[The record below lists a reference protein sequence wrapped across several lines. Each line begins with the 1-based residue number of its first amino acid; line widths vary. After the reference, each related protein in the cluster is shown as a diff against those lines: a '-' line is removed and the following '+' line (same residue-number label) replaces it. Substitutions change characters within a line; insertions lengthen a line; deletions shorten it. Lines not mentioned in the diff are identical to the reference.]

1 MPEYPDITVYIE
13 ALAARVRDRPL
24 CGVRVVSPFLIRTYK
39 PPLDTLIGMR
49 VVRLKRVGKRI
60 AFGFEGDRWLVL
72 HLMIAG
78 RLHWKDAGASSKAR
92 SHLAAFD
99 FENGTLTLT
108 EAGTK
113 RQAAI
118 HIFDSE
124 AGIAAIDPGGLEVF
138 SATIGEFRARL
149 TASNHTLKRAL
160 TDPHILSGIGN
171 AFSDEILLHARLS
184 PVALTRKLDDAQ
196 IVRLF
201 DSIKDRLT
209 FFTDLLRAQCSGG
222 FPEKVTAFRPEMA
235 AHGKF
240 KQPCPQ
246 CSTPIQRIVHASNE
260 SNYCPACQT
269 GGKLLADRALSRLL
283 GKDWPKTLEEM
294 ELRASRQRE

>member
-13 ALAARVRDRPL
+13 ALATRVENRVLQSARIA
-24 CGVRVVSPFLIRTYK
+24 SPFLIRTYK
-39 PPLDTLIGMR
+39 PALDSLNGRR

-60 AFGFEGDRWLVL
+60 AFGFEGDHWMVL

-99 FENGTLTLT
+99 FDNGTLTLT

-118 HIFDSE
+118 HLFDSE
-124 AGIAAIDPGGLEVF
+124 QGIGAIDPGGLEVF
-138 SATIGEFRARL
+138 HASLDEFRARL

-184 PVALTRKLDDAQ
+184 PVALTQKLDNGQ
-196 IVRLF
+196 IARLF
-201 DSIKDRLT
+201 ESIKDRLT
-209 FFTDLLRAQCSGG
+209 YFTELLRAQCGGG

-240 KQPCPQ
+240 NQPCPQ
-246 CSTPIQRIVHASNE
+246 CGTPIQRIVHASNE
-260 SNYCPACQT
+260 SNYCPSCQT

-294 ELRASRQRE
+294 ENRIRVAR

>member
-13 ALAARVRDRPL
+13 ALSARVQDQVLRGARIA
-24 CGVRVVSPFLIRTYK
+24 SPFLIRTYK
-39 PPLDTLIGMR
+39 PPLDSLHGRRI
-49 VVRLKRVGKRI
+49 VRLKRVGKRI
-60 AFGFEGDRWLVL
+60 AFGFEDDHWMVL

-78 RLHWKDAGASSKAR
+78 RLHWKDAGAASKAR

-99 FENGTLTLT
+99 FDNGTLTLT

-113 RQAAI
+113 RQAAL
-118 HIFDSE
+118 HLFDSE
-124 AGIAAIDPGGLEVF
+124 RGIDAIDPGGLEVF
-138 SATIGEFRARL
+138 QATLDEFRARL

-184 PVALTRKLDDAQ
+184 PVVLTQKLDDAQ
-196 IVRLF
+196 IARLF
-201 DSIKDRLT
+201 DSIKGRLKY
-209 FFTDLLRAQCSGG
+209 FTDLLRAQCGSG

-240 KQPCPQ
+240 NQPCPQ
-246 CSTPIQRIVHASNE
+246 CGTPIQRIVHASNE

-294 ELRASRQRE
+294 ETRIKAAR

>member
-1 MPEYPDITVYIE
+1 VPEYPDITVYIE
-13 ALAARVRDRPL
+13 ALSARVRNEVLR
-24 CGVRVVSPFLIRTYK
+24 GTRIASPFLVRTYK
-39 PPLDTLIGMR
+39 PPLETLHGRR
-49 VVRLKRVGKRI
+49 VERLKRVGKRI
-60 AFGFEGDRWLVL
+60 AFGFEGDHWLVV

-78 RLHWKDAGASSKAR
+78 RLHWNKTR
-92 SHLAAFD
+92 SALAE
-99 FENGTLTLT
+99 FEFGSGVLTLT
-108 EAGTK
+108 EAGSK
-113 RQAAI
+113 RQASV
-118 HIFDSE
+118 HVFESE
-124 AGIAAIDPGGLEVF
+124 RGIDAIDPGGLEVF
-138 SATIGEFRARL
+138 SATLDEFRARL

-184 PVALTRKLDDAQ
+184 PVALTQKLDGAQ
-196 IVRLF
+196 TARLF

-209 FFTDLLRAQCSGG
+209 YFTELLRAQCDGG

-235 AHGKF
+235 AHGRF

-246 CSTPIQRIVHASNE
+246 CGTPIQRIVHASNE
-260 SNYCPACQT
+260 SNYCPDCQT

-294 ELRASRQRE
+294 ENRIKATR

>member
-1 MPEYPDITVYIE
+1 
-13 ALAARVRDRPL
+13 
-24 CGVRVVSPFLIRTYK
+24 
-39 PPLDTLIGMR
+39 
-49 VVRLKRVGKRI
+49 VGKRI
-60 AFGFEGDRWLVL
+60 AFGFEGDHWLVV

-78 RLHWKDAGASSKAR
+78 RLHWNKTR
-92 SHLAAFD
+92 SALAAFE
-99 FENGTLTLT
+99 FGSGVLTLT
-108 EAGTK
+108 EAGSK
-113 RQAAI
+113 RQASV
-118 HIFDSE
+118 HVFDAE
-124 AGIAAIDPGGLEVF
+124 RGIDAIDPGGLEVF
-138 SATIGEFRARL
+138 SATLGEFRARL

-184 PVALTRKLDDAQ
+184 PVALTQKLDEAQ
-196 IVRLF
+196 TARLF

-209 FFTDLLRAQCSGG
+209 YFTELLRAHCDGG

-240 KQPCPQ
+240 KEPCPQ
-246 CSTPIQRIVHASNE
+246 CGTPIQRIVHASNE
-260 SNYCPACQT
+260 SNYCPGCQT

-294 ELRASRQRE
+294 ENRKRSI

>member
-1 MPEYPDITVYIE
+1 M
-13 ALAARVRDRPL
+13 
-24 CGVRVVSPFLIRTYK
+24 
-39 PPLDTLIGMR
+39 
-49 VVRLKRVGKRI
+49 
-60 AFGFEGDRWLVL
+60 EGCR
-72 HLMIAG
+72 
-78 RLHWKDAGASSKAR
+78 ASSKAR